1 MGSLENGLALARP
14 MSDAAV
20 GDGKGQETDLKDDL
34 VAMETKVRK
43 LRDVRSGH
51 NEVARRAAD
60 QRNAVQEQYK
70 ELRSELDERLEVV
83 KNKRD
88 EIKSHR
94 IRRDAIQT
102 QVKDLISRAKGQRTD
117 KKEGRSATY
126 EYNELGSEI
135 ARMEEH
141 FETSGRV
148 SPIKEK
154 EMMEQMRRMRR
165 RREELEPEVEK
176 LAIIEVDLSDLDMAI
191 KTLRAEADAEHQAMV
206 ACIKEANKM
215 SEELSETFERRDFL
229 KSEGDRFHNEFV
241 AEKEKS
247 DAVHQKVL
255 DLMKQVTEVRD
266 KLNAAREER
275 KSWLTDHNASVEQ
288 EMQTGAESEEVA
300 DSLIASL
307 MEQGSLSI
315 GGVTAKDRGGLS
327 TARKGQK
334 RKGAVIPTAR
344 GSPRRK

>member
-1 MGSLENGLALARP
+1 MGSLENGFALAHT
-14 MSDAAV
+14 MSDDAV
-20 GDGKGQETDLKDDL
+20 EDGKGQDANLKDEL
-34 VAMETKVRK
+34 VAMEAKVRK

-60 QRNAVQEQYK
+60 QRNGVQEQYK
-70 ELRSELDERLEVV
+70 ELRAELDERLEVV
-83 KNKRD
+83 KKKRD

-94 IRRDAIQT
+94 TRRDAIQA
-102 QVKDLISRAKGQRTD
+102 QVKDLISRAKGQRTE

-135 ARMEEH
+135 SRMEEH

-176 LAIIEVDLSDLDMAI
+176 MAVIDVDLSDLDMAI

-206 ACIKEANKM
+206 ACIKEANAM

-241 AEKEKS
+241 AEKEKA
-247 DAVHQKVL
+247 DAVHQKVV
-255 DLMKQVTEVRD
+255 DMMKQVTEVRD

-275 KSWLTDHNASVEQ
+275 KSWLTDHNASVKQ

-300 DSLIASL
+300 ESLIASL

-315 GGVTAKDRGGLS
+315 GGVTSDDRGGLS
-327 TARKGQK
+327 TAGKGKK

>member
-1 MGSLENGLALARP
+1 MGSLENGLVLARA
-14 MSDAAV
+14 MTEAAA
-20 GDGKGQETDLKDDL
+20 DEGKGAETDLKDEL
-34 VAMETKVRK
+34 VAMEARVRK

-70 ELRSELDERLEVV
+70 ELRAELDESLEVV
-83 KNKRD
+83 KKKRE

-94 IRRDAIQT
+94 VRRDAIQA
-102 QVKDLISRAKGQRTD
+102 QVKDLISRAKGQRTE
-117 KKEGRSATY
+117 KKEGKSATY
-126 EYNELGSEI
+126 EYNELGNEI

-148 SPIKEK
+148 SPNKEK

-176 LAIIEVDLSDLDMAI
+176 MAVINVDLSDLDMAI

-206 ACIKEANKM
+206 ACIKEANTM

-241 AEKEKS
+241 AEKEKA
-247 DAVHQKVL
+247 DAIHQKVVEM
-255 DLMKQVTEVRD
+255 MKQVTDVKD
-266 KLNAAREER
+266 KLNAARKER
-275 KSWLTDHNASVEQ
+275 KSWLTDHNASVAQ

-300 DSLIASL
+300 DNLIATL

-315 GGVTAKDRGGLS
+315 GGVTSQDRGGLS
-327 TARKGQK
+327 TARKGNK

-344 GSPRRK
+344 GPPRRK

>member
-288 EMQTGAESEEVA
+288 EMQTRAESEEVA